1 MTECPYNPGINAI
14 TCTKCVS
21 HCGFT
26 PKEHAR
32 RKALINEGKGL
43 TRNEEGLRHLKIERS
58 K

>member
-1 MTECPYNPGINAI
+1 MTECPYNLGINAI

-26 PKEHAR
+26 PKECAR
-32 RKALINEGKGL
+32 RKALIDKGKGL
-43 TRNEEGLRHLKIERS
+43 THNEKGLRHLKIKRR